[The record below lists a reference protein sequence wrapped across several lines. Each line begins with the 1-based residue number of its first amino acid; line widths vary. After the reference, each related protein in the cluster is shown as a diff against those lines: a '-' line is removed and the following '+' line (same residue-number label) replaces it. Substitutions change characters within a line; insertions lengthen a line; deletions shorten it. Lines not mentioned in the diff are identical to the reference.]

1 MSNESH
7 HLFVKSVIFL
17 NLLLV
22 GDCLVFFLLVVN
34 FFLLLSWS
42 EKKNNNKR
50 TIIRCYCNIV
60 DKKWYLF
67 KDRLKQYEKNK
78 TEKQYANMQAYSLV
92 HALCWFFSCFEALLG
107 PLSSKFIS
115 GTYNTTIL
123 IKRSMIRKH
132 IILLEW
138 ITFICTVTI
147 MVCSRF
153 FHPCNVGLH
162 NNFVIYNWTRIVLT
176 NNTPCCLLYTS
187 WSSPRLI
194 DVFRRIFL

>member
-17 NLLLV
+17 NLPLV
-22 GDCLVFFLLVVN
+22 GDCLVLFLLVSN

-92 HALCWFFSCFEALLG
+92 HALC
-107 PLSSKFIS
+107 
-115 GTYNTTIL
+115 
-123 IKRSMIRKH
+123 
-132 IILLEW
+132 
-138 ITFICTVTI
+138 
-147 MVCSRF
+147 
-153 FHPCNVGLH
+153 
-162 NNFVIYNWTRIVLT
+162 
-176 NNTPCCLLYTS
+176 
-187 WSSPRLI
+187 
-194 DVFRRIFL
+194 